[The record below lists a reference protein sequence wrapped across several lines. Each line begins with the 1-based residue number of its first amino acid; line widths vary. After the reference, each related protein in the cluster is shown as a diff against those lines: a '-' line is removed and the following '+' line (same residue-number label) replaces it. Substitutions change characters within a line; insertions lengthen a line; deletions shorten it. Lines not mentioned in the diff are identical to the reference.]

1 MPAHVPCIS
10 LGTGSARALA
20 MVIKWHLHTV
30 VLQRRSKAER
40 PLASQISSLEM
51 CCFDGPVALV
61 LSFRSELVAVFEEA
75 GRKSAISVCV
85 CVCFVGVHDT
95 RRRATAAAASRWSC
109 QAVLLPSLKGRFLD
123 LFRRVMTR
131 LDALTNV

>member
-1 MPAHVPCIS
+1 
-10 LGTGSARALA
+10 

-85 CVCFVGVHDT
+85 CVLLVCMIH
-95 RRRATAAAASRWSC
+95 A
-109 QAVLLPSLKGRFLD
+109 AVLLPLLLHAGLVKLCCCLR
-123 LFRRVMTR
+123 
-131 LDALTNV
+131 